1 MPCRIQAQ
9 QVYPMPQHMASG
21 VTEGMG
27 TQGIHHLHLLAEAH
41 MFHLLGSVV
50 SAR

>member
-9 QVYPMPQHMASG
+9 QVYQMPQHMVSG
-21 VTEGMG
+21 VTEGVG
-27 TQGIHHLHLLAEAH
+27 TQGIHHLHLLVH